1 MTVLDA
7 SSMLRMLTDYADCIN
22 REDPNETKQLFDE
35 LTTNVREFFPH
46 PVIPGWWG
54 LDFNNQLTAQMTNW

>member
-1 MTVLDA
+1 MTALDA

-46 PVIPGWWG
+46 PVIPGW
-54 LDFNNQLTAQMTNW
+54 